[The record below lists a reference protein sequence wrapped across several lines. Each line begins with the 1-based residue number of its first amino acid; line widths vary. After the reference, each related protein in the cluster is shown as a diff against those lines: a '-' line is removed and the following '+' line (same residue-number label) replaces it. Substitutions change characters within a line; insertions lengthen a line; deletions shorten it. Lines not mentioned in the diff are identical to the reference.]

1 MFLAELWV
9 HDVNI
14 LIEYLD
20 DELIN
25 VRKIAFETASA
36 INGGCKELEK
46 NKKEE
51 ARLRE
56 KSRLLELRQEI
67 EYLRKQIAQLSY
79 QSKVRTAICVF
90 EGIILVLSFFS
101 KIILGMIICAA
112 ILLTGLVSLAATYLF
127 IRKIGG
133 MIAQACSHYGVIE
146 ANIKVFDYRELE
158 TIDLERSPYQRIR
171 YDRAD
176 LAGPL

>member
-1 MFLAELWV
+1 MFLAEIWV
-9 HDVNI
+9 HNVNM
-14 LIEYLD
+14 LMEYLD
-20 DELIN
+20 DELLN

-67 EYLRKQIAQLSY
+67 EHLRRQIAQLSY
-79 QSKVRTAICVF
+79 QSKVRTAVCVF
-90 EGIILVLSFFS
+90 EGVILVLSLFS
-101 KIILGMIICAA
+101 RTTLGIIICAA
-112 ILLTGLVSLAATYLF
+112 ILFTGLVSLAATYLF
-127 IRKIGG
+127 IRKSGSL
-133 MIAQACSHYGVIE
+133 IAQACSHYGVIE

-171 YDRAD
+171 YDKAD